1 MESRNILLAALALA
15 GLTATLFVLGNQ
27 PEYPVS
33 ELEDLLYVFERK
45 IRPILKSKPGYSL
58 PPIEA
63 GKRELDYLRSL
74 HELLTLHTDDCEAT
88 ARSILTRHQAFEE
101 DRKHSIFR
109 DAARV
114 VSRQKDQDFVHDLS
128 SQIGTGDG
136 PGLRPR
142 VRPVEVVRVEEKIR
156 VLQAKTDKIKLV
168 NSAAGLLEQLIESV
182 DDFASDCP
190 QESDVLHTALGYFE
204 N

>member
-1 MESRNILLAALALA
+1 MRSRFIMMAAVALL
-15 GLTATLFVLGNQ
+15 GLTAILVVLGNQ

-45 IRPILKSKPGYSL
+45 VRPILKGKPGYSL

-63 GKRELDYLRSL
+63 GKRELNYLRSL
-74 HELLTLHTDDCEAT
+74 HELLTLHTDDCDAT
-88 ARSILTRHQAFEE
+88 ARSILARHQAFEK
-101 DRKHSIFR
+101 DREHSIFR
-109 DAARV
+109 DAARI

-128 SQIGTGDG
+128 NQIGTGAG
-136 PGLRPR
+136 PGLRAR

-156 VLQAKTDKIKLV
+156 ILQAKTDKIGLV

-182 DDFASDCP
+182 DDYAGDCAL
-190 QESDVLHTALGYFE
+190 ESEVLHTALGYFE